1 MNLPTHRTLSR
12 AGFTAA
18 EMIVAVGVLGLLGSV
33 FFTVL
38 NSGMV
43 LFAKN
48 TAVNAAHAEGR
59 DGINRLTRDI
69 HASISVPEL
78 RDTNFASV
86 PSTPVLATGAAPM
99 AAGVSFQNVTPLGPQ
114 YHLPLRLFLNRLR
127 PMPLKKC

>member
-1 MNLPTHRTLSR
+1 MKLYAHKTHAR
-12 AGFTAA
+12 AGITLA
-18 EMIVAVGVLGLLGSV
+18 EMMVAVAVFGLLGSV

-69 HASISVPEL
+69 HAAISVPEL

-99 AAGVSFQNVTPLGPQ
+99 AAGISFQNVTP
-114 YHLPLRLFLNRLR
+114 
-127 PMPLKKC
+127 